1 MDRITYAGDSILTGS
16 AIAHAL
22 IDYAQA
28 LAQVGSSGTVRI
40 PTLEEDGR
48 IGHAEIL
55 VGPASQLVA
64 VAVATD
70 FEEVTEGGL
79 VERLT
84 QEAERLRREGIP
96 TGEIVIGTIPM
107 AGGGTDYGI

>member
-1 MDRITYAGDSILTGS
+1 MDRVTYAGDSIVTGS

-22 IDYAQA
+22 LDYAQA
-28 LAQVGSSGTVRI
+28 LSQVGASGTVRI
-40 PTLEEDGR
+40 PTLEDDGR

-55 VGPASQLVA
+55 VGPASQLVSI
-64 VAVATD
+64 AVATD
-70 FEEVTEGGL
+70 FEEVSEGGL
-79 VERLT
+79 VEHLT
-84 QEAERLRREGIP
+84 HAAERLRREGAP